1 MFCELLPCCPS
12 TPPPPVVFQ
21 FAELSNEVEIR
32 KQELSLLADR
42 LGQSSHSQ
50 LEAQLEETRKTLEE
64 EIKAVEDA
72 KAAGDAAVKK

>member
-1 MFCELLPCCPS
+1 MFCELLP
-12 TPPPPVVFQ
+12 TLVFLFSLSPHQ

-50 LEAQLEETRKTLEE
+50 LEAQLEETSKSLEE

-72 KAAGDAAVKK
+72 KAAGDAAVKR